1 MGDTLARLAVTA
13 QTVTVIEGDSE
24 NKAGGPS
31 SLQSQHNGGFKERKL
46 TSVPQTFLTHTV
58 VGT

>member
-1 MGDTLARLAVTA
+1 MGDTLARLVVTA

-24 NKAGGPS
+24 NEAGGLS
-31 SLQSQHNGGFKERKL
+31 SLQSQYHRGFKERKF
-46 TSVPQTFLTHTV
+46 TSVAQTLLTHTV